1 MRSELNI
8 AGNSG
13 TELPMNAF
21 VVASPAHIARLDGAV
36 GGNRA
41 SKLNTIALDA
51 GQPVPNNVMD
61 QAEMLVL
68 EIDPNSEASLLRME
82 QVRRERPNLPLLAA
96 VENADLRLVR
106 ALLRQGVADVV
117 ALPFDFDELFAQ
129 VIDAAATNSHSAGM
143 DRLAP
148 MATMVHA
155 VGGMGATTILTHL
168 ASAIADDGACGSR
181 VCLIDLDLQFG
192 EVATQMGLTPQNSVL
207 DLLEAGE
214 RLDGDLIRDTAVKT
228 KYGHYI
234 VAAPAQITPL
244 EDVDVDRLLRMLTLA
259 RREYDYVLLDLP
271 VNWTNWSLSAALA
284 CTDMLVLTDQSITG
298 LRQTKRC
305 LELFDMMDVPR
316 DNMRLIVNRA
326 EKKMFQSIGVHE
338 VSDTLH
344 RNVAATI
351 AKDKAGLDSAQDQ
364 GILLGES
371 NKKAPFLKDVAK
383 LAEMLCQRHGGED

>member
-1 MRSELNI
+1 MKSELNI
-8 AGNSG
+8 AGSSG

-21 VVASPAHIARLDGAV
+21 VIASPDHIARLDGAI
-36 GGNRA
+36 GNSRA
-41 SKLNTIALDA
+41 SKLNTIALASGD
-51 GQPVPNNVMD
+51 PVPFSVMD

-68 EIDPNSEASLLRME
+68 EIDPESEASLARME
-82 QVRRERPNLPLLAA
+82 QVRRARPNLPLLAA

-106 ALLRQGVADVV
+106 ALLRQGVSDVV
-117 ALPFDFDELFAQ
+117 ALPFDFDELFTQ
-129 VIDAAATNSHSAGM
+129 VIDAAATSSQSGTM

-155 VGGMGATTILTHL
+155 VGGMGATSVLTHL
-168 ASAIADDGACGSR
+168 AAAIADDGGCGSR

-192 EVATQMGLTPQNSVL
+192 EVAVQMGLTPQNSVL

-214 RLDGDLIRDTAVKT
+214 RLDGDLIRDTAVQT

-234 VAAPAQITPL
+234 IAAPSQITPL

-284 CTDMLVLTDQSITG
+284 CSEMLILTDQSIGG

-305 LELFDMMDVPR
+305 LDLFDMMVVPR
-316 DNMRLIVNRA
+316 ENLQLIVNRA

-338 VSDTLH
+338 VADTLH
-344 RNVAATI
+344 RNVSATI
-351 AKDKAGLDSAQDQ
+351 AKDKAGLESAQDQ
-364 GILLGES
+364 GVLLGEI
-371 NKKAPFLKDVAK
+371 NKKAPFVRDVAR
-383 LAEMLCQRHGGED
+383 LAEQMCQRHGGQA